1 MREMTLEVKSIYGQT
16 KTVRHY
22 NHNSDMTKLA
32 DALLGNSF
40 MEFTLMVNKAEFYR
54 LKEFAMRGSG
64 YKSQTGPIRELDAIY
79 NEIEE
84 FGHIRFN
91 MIVDNKPKEYGA

>member
-22 NHNSDMTKLA
+22 NHNSDMTMLA
-32 DALLGNSF
+32 DALLGNRF

-54 LKEFAMRGSG
+54 LKEL
-64 YKSQTGPIRELDAIY
+64 QL
-79 NEIEE
+79 
-84 FGHIRFN
+84 
-91 MIVDNKPKEYGA
+91 VGAVISHRQA